1 WRRCRRGRAS
11 STTSTRPGRPGRPNW
26 SRPATSCSSCS
37 RCRSTST
44 GATAAW
50 ADSGRTP
57 RTSPTSASRRSRSS
71 SRSCGKGGADLA
83 APAAGR
89 PALSAPGEIR
99 VLLVGGDPLAR
110 SGLAALLAGQPGLAR
125 AGQAA
130 PDEAASAV
138 ERLRPDVLLW
148 DLGAGAASTAD
159 PLALPN
165 LEDEDTGPPALVLV
179 PSEDLAAEALA
190 AGARGLL
197 FRDAGAARL
206 AAALQ
211 ALALGLVVVDE
222 ALAAALARP
231 GSADAADH
239 PERAELIE
247 PLAPRA

>member
-1 WRRCRRGRAS
+1 
-11 STTSTRPGRPGRPNW
+11 
-26 SRPATSCSSCS
+26 
-37 RCRSTST
+37 
-44 GATAAW
+44 
-50 ADSGRTP
+50 
-57 RTSPTSASRRSRSS
+57 
-71 SRSCGKGGADLA
+71 
-83 APAAGR
+83 
-89 PALSAPGEIR
+89 LSAPGEIR

-110 SGLAALLAGQPGLAR
+110 SGLAALLAGEPGLAL

-247 PLAPRA
+247 PLTPREVEVLQLLAQGLSNPAIGLRLGVSEHTAKFHVTAILGKLGASGRTDAVVKAARLGLILL